1 MLVQNY
7 ANLTLVDM
15 NLVDATDHIQY
26 ALSNNSGVTFLT
38 GNTNITTDAV
48 AFDSYYSTSY
58 DAPTVN
64 VETTGTITGAIE
76 KNDGATIAI
85 SSGTFT
91 VEILPA
97 WCAEYHVP
105 VQNDNGTWT
114 VESRYIDVLNIV
126 DDDYTAFVNK
136 HEMTVG
142 TLTYKRTIPK
152 AGVWQS
158 MYVPFEIPVSMLKD
172 LGYDV
177 AYFLD
182 VHFEIKDGVI
192 DMSKAPDVHVI
203 KINEGTLK
211 ANFPYA
217 IRANATA
224 DLNLELELEDV
235 VLATS
240 NAQDMNVVESSSTVN
255 RFVFG
260 GTYTR
265 AIPSELTGDKNAI
278 CYAVSKAGEFKMM
291 GEGAGLPPFRVYM
304 TIIAKDGAPV
314 IKYEGNPAESIAI
327 RVIGEENEDGTTT
340 IYDVNAEEAEE
351 MIFDL
356 SGRRVLETEKGIYI
370 KNGKKVYVK

>member
-7 ANLTLVDM
+7 ANLTLEDM
-15 NLVDATDHIQY
+15 NLVDATDEILY
-26 ALSNNSGVTFLT
+26 VLSNNSGATFLT
-38 GNTNITTDAV
+38 RNTNITTDAV
-48 AFDSYYSTSY
+48 AFDSYYSESY
-58 DAPTVN
+58 DAPTVY
-64 VETTGTITGAIE
+64 VETEGCIEGAIE
-76 KNDGATIAI
+76 KNNGATIAI

-91 VEILPA
+91 AEIRPE
-97 WCAEYHVP
+97 WCAEYYAP
-105 VQNDNGTWT
+105 VQNTDGTWT
-114 VESRYIDVLNIV
+114 VDYRYIDELTIV
-126 DDDYTAFVNK
+126 DNDYTNFENK

-142 TLTYKRTIPK
+142 KLTYKRTIPN

-158 MYVPFEIPVSMLKD
+158 MYVPFEIPVSMLKE

-182 VHFEIKDGVI
+182 VHFEIADGVI
-192 DMSKAPDVHVI
+192 DMSKSPDAHVI
-203 KINEGTLK
+203 KINDGTLK

-224 DLNLELELEDV
+224 NLNLELELEDV
-235 VLATS
+235 VLSTS
-240 NAQDMNVVESSSTVN
+240 NEEDMNVVESSSTVN

-265 AIPSELTGDKNAI
+265 AIPSELTGDNNAI
-278 CYAVSKAGEFKMM
+278 CYAVSKKGEFKMM
-291 GEGAGLPPFRVYM
+291 GETAGLPPFRVYM

-314 IKYEGNPAESIAI
+314 KYEGNPAESIAI